1 MRSKLLTPF
10 WLPVWFFAAAIVLG
24 AVLLR
29 LDWCDGTQ
37 SLSFIDAL
45 FTSTSAICVTG
56 LVVVD
61 TGSYF
66 TRAGQGVILLL
77 IQLGGLGIMTYTSLM
92 LYLLGRRVSLGDR
105 MAVGLSLLHDP
116 RFSLRGFLFRVLL
129 MTMLIEGVG
138 AIALWFLDPVGF
150 SFFSAIFHSI
160 SAFCNAGFSL
170 FPNSLVRWQGDWA
183 VNAVFMILI
192 TAGGLGF
199 YVLNECSG
207 IVGRRIKTL
216 THSAPSKP
224 HRMSWHTRV
233 VLNTS
238 LFLVVAGA
246 LAIFGAELAGGES
259 FGNWDDEL
267 LMALF
272 QSVSCRTAGFNTVEI
287 AHMTNVSLVFMLF
300 LMFVGGSPG
309 SCAGGIKTTTIRALW
324 AFIVAQFR
332 GSEQTR
338 IGRFSL
344 SSQSMNKAFTLVV
357 FAGFIVAGTTIVLNI
372 SEGGD
377 IPHIQARG
385 HFLETLFEVFSA
397 YGTVGLSTG
406 LTGSLTSVGK
416 VVVIMLMFVGRLGP
430 MWLLS
435 ALQSWQAEERYR
447 VAEQDLPLG

>member
-1 MRSKLLTPF
+1 
-10 WLPVWFFAAAIVLG
+10 
-24 AVLLR
+24 LR
-29 LDWCDGTQ
+29 FDWCDGGQ
-37 SLSFIDAL
+37 GLSFIDAL

-56 LVVVD
+56 LTVVD

-66 TRAGQGVILLL
+66 TAPGQGIILLL

-129 MTMLIEGVG
+129 MTLAIEGCG
-138 AIALWFLDPVGF
+138 ALALWLLDPSGF
-150 SFFSAIFHSI
+150 SLFSAVFHSV
-160 SAFCNAGFSL
+160 SAYCNAGFSL
-170 FPNSLVRWQGDWA
+170 FPDSLVHWQRDWG
-183 VNAVFMILI
+183 VNVVFMVLI

-199 YVLNECSG
+199 YVLNECARLFLARFKRLTSKN
-207 IVGRRIKTL
+207 KT
-216 THSAPSKP
+216 PCQ
-224 HRMSWHTRV
+224 RMSWHTRV

-238 LFLVVAGA
+238 FFLVVGGTIV
-246 LAIFGAELAGGES
+246 IFFAELAGGES
-259 FGNWDDEL
+259 FGAWKDEL

-272 QSVSCRTAGFNTVEI
+272 QSVTCRTAGFNTMEI

-300 LMFVGGSPG
+300 LMLVGGSPG

-324 AFIVAQFR
+324 SFIVAQFK
-332 GSEQTR
+332 GSSQTR
-338 IGRFSL
+338 IGRFAL
-344 SSQSMNKAFTLVV
+344 SSSSMNKAFTLVV
-357 FAGFIVAGTTIVLNI
+357 FAGFIVAGATVVLNI

-385 HFLETLFEVFSA
+385 HFLETLFEVISA

-406 LTGSLTSVGK
+406 LTGSLSPVGK
-416 VVVIMLMFVGRLGP
+416 VVVILLMFVGRLGP

-447 VAEQDLPLG
+447 VPEQDLPLG